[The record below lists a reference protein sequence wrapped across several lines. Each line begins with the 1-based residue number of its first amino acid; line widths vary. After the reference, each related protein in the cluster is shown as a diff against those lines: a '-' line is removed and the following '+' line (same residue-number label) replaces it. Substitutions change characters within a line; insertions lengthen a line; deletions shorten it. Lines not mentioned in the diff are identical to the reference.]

1 MLEQIRGIGVCDERV
16 KIAVIDGLPDVCSA
30 PLAGAHLSI
39 VDLLVPEGAEES
51 DPHGTEICS
60 LLFGRSADHIGLAER
75 CAGLA
80 LPVFFKRR
88 DAGRSAS
95 QVAIAHAITLAAERG
110 ANIINI
116 SAGQLVSVP
125 EIGKHLEDAL
135 RLCEE
140 RRILVVA
147 AAGNDGCDC
156 IHVPAAVPS
165 VVAVGAMDD
174 LGRPL
179 PASNWGRSYQINGLL
194 APGVDL
200 VTTSVDGV
208 MVRRSGTSFAAA
220 VVSAFAARLM
230 SAGLRLGY
238 NLDAIEIGKIITN
251 SCAKCNDAIENDC
264 ALILAG
270 RIDVHA
276 AVSGLHEVGSKR
288 TSAEQGAILRSGRA
302 FTLSGEGK
310 NMETGNLIS
319 AGIGFQQ
326 PIDLAQSAILPQQG
340 LDAQSQSGGAEQS
353 ACACGCGGKGKEDAE
368 HARQSDCG
376 CGCGGKG
383 PKADSGSSPAAGA
396 GCGAKEPPK
405 LVYII
410 GSLWFDFGTE
420 ARYDAIVQRM
430 GDAGAAN
437 NPVLLFAF
445 LKENMEYASGI
456 TFIVMQDQI
465 PVYALHPAGPFAL
478 KAYEAILDALESCLK
493 DTGVLQRVA
502 IPGVMTGSTR
512 LMNGMTLP
520 VIYPDLRGM
529 VKWDMPQLVS
539 SVKAAANAEVVDDD
553 YIFNFL
559 MRVYD
564 ELRNLGIAANERALN
579 FAATNAFQAAIAFVD
594 AVGRK
599 LELYSIRVNKSQ
611 ICRPDS
617 DCWDIQLLMFDP
629 ENTLRSGRV
638 YRFTVDVSEI
648 LPVTIGTIRTYAAPI
663 AALG

>member
-1 MLEQIRGIGVCDERV
+1 MLEEIRGIGVCDERV
-16 KIAVIDGLPDVCSA
+16 KVAVIDGLPDLCSA
-30 PLAGAHLSI
+30 PLAGSRLSI
-39 VDLLVPEGAEES
+39 VDLLVPEGGEEP
-51 DPHGTEICS
+51 DPHGTEVCS
-60 LLFGRSADHIGLAER
+60 LLFGRSADHIGLAEG

-88 DAGRSAS
+88 DGGRSAS

-110 ANIINI
+110 ASIINI
-116 SAGQLVSVP
+116 SAGQLVSMP
-125 EIGKHLEDAL
+125 EIGRHLEDAL

-165 VVAVGAMDD
+165 VIAVGAMDD
-174 LGRPL
+174 FGRPL
-179 PASNWGRSYQINGLL
+179 PASNWGRSYQVNGLL

-208 MVRRSGTSFAAA
+208 MVRRSGTSFAAV
-220 VVSAFAARLM
+220 VVSAFVARLM
-230 SAGLRLGY
+230 SVGLRLGY
-238 NLDAIEIGKIITN
+238 NLDAIEIGKIVIS
-251 SCAKCNDAIENDC
+251 SCVKCNDAIKTNC

-270 RIDVHA
+270 RINVQA
-276 AVSGLHEVGSKR
+276 AVRGLHEVGSKR
-288 TSAEQGAILRSGRA
+288 TSAEQGTILRSGRA
-302 FTLSGEGK
+302 FTISEEGK
-310 NMETGNLIS
+310 SMETGNVIS

-340 LDAQSQSGGAEQS
+340 LDSQLQAGGAEQS
-353 ACACGCGGKGKEDAE
+353 ACACGGGGKGKEDAE

-383 PKADSGSSPAAGA
+383 SKADSGSPPAAAA
-396 GCGAKEPPK
+396 GCGSKEPPK

-430 GDAGAAN
+430 GDAVAVN

-445 LKENMEYASGI
+445 LKENLEYASGV

-478 KAYEAILDALESCLK
+478 RAYEAILDALESSLK

-502 IPGVMTGSTR
+502 IPGVMIGSTR

-529 VKWDMPQLVS
+529 AKWDMQQLIS
-539 SVKAAANAEVVDDD
+539 SVKAAAGAADLDDEFI
-553 YIFNFL
+553 YNFL
-559 MRVYD
+559 VRVYD
-564 ELRNLGIAANERALN
+564 ELRNFGITASERALN
-579 FAATNAFQAAIAFVD
+579 FAATNAFQATVVFVD
-594 AVGRK
+594 AVRRK
-599 LELYSIRVNKSQ
+599 LELYSIRVSKSQ
-611 ICRPDS
+611 ISRPDS